1 MACSGVAR
9 NPVLAHVL
17 LFVALATDREQ
28 SFREKYQPFYLSVA
42 GISNFVK
49 EITNSVYTF
58 SSE

>member
-1 MACSGVAR
+1 MACSGAAR
-9 NPVLAHVL
+9 NIVLAHVL
-17 LFVALATDREQ
+17 FWALATDREQ
-28 SFREKYQPFYLSVA
+28 SFGEKYQPFYLSVA